1 MSMKLLILGLLM
13 EKDRHP
19 YEMRQTMLE
28 RHWNE
33 TFRLRD
39 GSLYYAVDQ
48 LREEGLIAAAEVI
61 PDPLGKRP
69 DKTVYRI
76 TELGREA
83 FLGLLYDQLE
93 QQSRTRHPLFLGLMF
108 AHRAERG
115 RLVEIIQE
123 HLRNCEAR
131 IASFEG
137 AIREKERHIPR
148 GAIQMMRGVAA
159 VSKAEREWLLELLA
173 EAESGELLRL
183 PGCGP
188 EEGMGT

>member
-13 EKDRHP
+13 EKERHP
-19 YEMRQTMLE
+19 YEMRQTMKD

-48 LREEGLIAAAEVI
+48 LRGDGWIEAVGVIA
-61 PDPLGKRP
+61 DPEGKRP

-76 TELGREA
+76 TDQGRDA

-93 QQSRTRHPLFLGLMF
+93 QRGVAQHPLFLGLMF
-108 AHRAERG
+108 SHRADQG
-115 RLVEIIQE
+115 RLIEIIKGHQQE
-123 HLRNCEAR
+123 CERR
-131 IASFEG
+131 IARFEL
-137 AIREKERHIPR
+137 AIRERESYIPR

-159 VSKAEREWLLELLA
+159 ASRAEREWLLELLA
-173 EAESGELLRL
+173 DAESGELLK
-183 PGCGP
+183 PA
-188 EEGMGT
+188 